1 MNDQIDNYNL
11 SKWGTGMTKVVTHS
25 KQSKRT
31 WESERFLTF
40 ATLDSAKVQ
49 EYSVCYNHLHF
60 TKIDEW

>member
-40 ATLDSAKVQ
+40 ATLDSAKVP
-49 EYSVCYNHLHF
+49 E
-60 TKIDEW
+60 